1 MTKPIS
7 FMGLALKNPLI
18 VAAGP
23 WSGGAAA
30 IQKCIDAGAAAVITE
45 TIVMGE
51 PWLFSPRI
59 YYHDDEL
66 LNLSLYGKR
75 TLEEWEGEVERVR
88 KDSCHLI
95 CSIRASSPSE
105 IAYIAQRT
113 ERLGADALQ
122 LDLYAPMD
130 SMIEDIH
137 LQPEKLYEFVHAAA
151 SAVSIPVMTRLPYNL
166 AASAPHL
173 HAVER
178 AGLRAICAIES
189 LRALSGV
196 DLETQT
202 TLMPTYGGYTGRHIR
217 PISLAATATLAQLTD
232 LPICGVGGVED
243 YRSILEFIMLG
254 AAAAQLGSAIMLH
267 GYDLITKTVRALE
280 DWMQA
285 HGYDDYSSI
294 TGAALSS
301 LTPFEKAVHRRAV
314 CRMTQPCSRT
324 GCGLCTCG
332 CMYGALVMEPDGV
345 HLNSSQCTGCG
356 LCAQRCPQGL
366 FHLETF

>member
-1 MTKPIS
+1 MAQPIS
-7 FMGLALKNPLI
+7 FMGLTLKNPVI

-23 WSGGAAA
+23 WSGGTAA

-45 TIVMGE
+45 TIVMEE
-51 PWLFSPRI
+51 PQLFSPRI
-59 YYHDDEL
+59 YYHDNEL

-75 TLEEWEGEVERVR
+75 TLEEWEGEVERVH
-88 KDSCHLI
+88 KNGCHLI

-137 LQPEKLYEFVHAAA
+137 LQPEKLYEFVHAAVD
-151 SAVSIPVMTRLPYNL
+151 AVSIPVMTRLPYNL
-166 AASAPHL
+166 VASTPHL
-173 HAVER
+173 RAVER

-196 DLETQT
+196 DLETKT

-254 AAAAQLGSAIMLH
+254 AVTAQLGSAIMLY
-267 GYDLITKTVRALE
+267 GYDLITKTVRALD
-280 DWMQA
+280 DWMDA
-285 HGYDDYSSI
+285 HRYDDYSAI

-301 LTPFEKAVHRRAV
+301 LTPYEKAAHRHGV
-314 CRMTQPCSRT
+314 CRMTQPCARAD
-324 GCGLCTCG
+324 CALCARG
-332 CMYGALVMEPDGV
+332 CMYNALIMESDGV
-345 HLNSSQCTGCG
+345 HLDPSLCTGCG
-356 LCAQRCPQGL
+356 LCVQRCPHGL